1 MDTSSSQLIE
11 LYIATF
17 GRAPDAS
24 GFRFWK
30 AHLDAQ
36 RLSIQQIAE
45 LFFDATETQLRY
57 PATLSTAEFV
67 DQIYLNVL
75 DRPAENSGKTY
86 WVGKLDSGTITRE
99 AFILTFVRM
108 ASANDGT
115 ADQQLIEN
123 KTLVGYHYAVTL
135 AMDDTTLAFHAM
147 DSVTSDADSLTRTQ
161 SDLDAYAA
169 AADIVYKQLDDA
181 ASIDHALDDNDW
193 IYAMAGD
200 DTVYG
205 GAGDDRL
212 YGGSG
217 DDTLYGGENDDIL
230 YGDEG
235 ADLLYGDEGDDL
247 LYGGAGDDSL
257 HGGAGT
263 NTLYGDAGDDYLYG
277 GADDDLIYGG
287 ADDDIVY
294 SDAGDDRIYG
304 GDGNDTIDAGDGAN
318 WVDAGIGDDTL
329 YGGIDIDQ
337 LFGGEGA
344 DLLYGAEGDDT
355 LSGGSGDDTLYALT
369 GNDILY
375 GESGDDVLSGG
386 VGTDLLSGGSGR
398 DTFIFESGD
407 STLSDLDTIT
417 DFTFS
422 ATSGDRLRFVNHG
435 SESIVTAK
443 VSTVGAADL
452 AAALDLASAG
462 DGSADA
468 ILRWFT
474 YQNDTYVVQDMSVS
488 AAYDSATDIMVKLR
502 GVYDL
507 STWDATTLQFA

>member
-1 MDTSSSQLIE
+1 MDTSSSKLIE

-24 GFRFWK
+24 GYRFWK

-36 RLSIQQIAE
+36 TLTIQNIAK

-57 PATLSTAEFV
+57 PSTLSTSGFV
-67 DQIYLNVL
+67 DSIYTNVL
-75 DRPAENSGKTY
+75 GRPAESSGKAY
-86 WVGKLDSGTITRE
+86 WVGRLDAGTITRE
-99 AFILTFVRM
+99 DFILTFVQT
-108 ASANDGT
+108 ASANTGT
-115 ADQQLIEN
+115 ADQQLVSN
-123 KTLVGYHYAVTL
+123 KTLLGYQYAVTL
-135 AMDDTTLAFHAM
+135 ALDDTTLAFHVM
-147 DSVTSDADSLTRTQ
+147 DSLSSDSESLTRTQ

-169 AADIVYKQLDDA
+169 ASGIVYKQLDDTS
-181 ASIDHALDDNDW
+181 SIYHALDDNDW

-217 DDTLYGGENDDIL
+217 DDTLYGGEDNDIL
-230 YGDEG
+230 YGDAG
-235 ADLLYGDEGDDL
+235 ADLLYGDEGDDT

-257 HGGAGT
+257 HGGAGV

-287 ADDDIVY
+287 ADDDIIF

-304 GDGNDTIDAGDGAN
+304 GDGNDSIDTGEGAN
-318 WVDAGIGDDTL
+318 WADAGIGDDTL
-329 YGGIDIDQ
+329 NGGAGIDQ

-344 DLLYGAEGDDT
+344 DTLYGGEGDDI
-355 LSGGSGDDTLYALT
+355 LSGGSGNDNLYAGL
-369 GNDILY
+369 GNDTLY
-375 GESGDDVLSGG
+375 GESGDDLLSGG
-386 VGTDLLSGGSGR
+386 AGADSISGGSGR
-398 DTFIFESGD
+398 DTFVFELGD
-407 STLSDLDTIT
+407 STLTDIDTIT

-422 ATSGDRLRFVNHG
+422 ATSGDILRFADHG

-443 VSTVGAADL
+443 VSTAAATSLAEALDL
-452 AAALDLASAG
+452 AAAG
-462 DGSADA
+462 DGSTNA

-474 YQNDTYVVQDMSVS
+474 YQNDTYVLEDMSVS
-488 AAYDSATDIMVKLR
+488 ATYDTATDIVVKLR
-502 GVYDL
+502 GVVDL
-507 STWDATTLQFA
+507 STWNTATLQFA